1 MLAYYE
7 QVGIIC
13 KRELLLR
20 MFWVPFSR
28 WLNLKEF
35 IMLAV
40 LCLFS
45 STVAVS
51 DSTQDV
57 SNPSSYTSTTDL
69 LIYGL
74 VGSNLLNNE

>member
-1 MLAYYE
+1 
-7 QVGIIC
+7 
-13 KRELLLR
+13 
-20 MFWVPFSR
+20 VPFTR

-35 IMLAV
+35 ILLAV
-40 LCLFS
+40 LFLFS

-57 SNPSSYTSTTDL
+57 SISSSYASTTDL

-74 VGSNLLNNE
+74 VGSSLLDRE

>member
-1 MLAYYE
+1 MPIA
-7 QVGIIC
+7 
-13 KRELLLR
+13 
-20 MFWVPFSR
+20 R

-35 IMLAV
+35 ILLAV
-40 LCLFS
+40 LFLFS

-51 DSTQDV
+51 DSTQNF
-57 SNPSSYTSTTDL
+57 SNPSSYASTTDL

>member
-1 MLAYYE
+1 M
-7 QVGIIC
+7 
-13 KRELLLR
+13 
-20 MFWVPFSR
+20 PFAR

-35 IMLAV
+35 ILLAV
-40 LCLFS
+40 LFLFS

-57 SNPSSYTSTTDL
+57 SNASSYASTTNL

-74 VGSNLLNNE
+74 VGSNLLDSE

>member
-1 MLAYYE
+1 M
-7 QVGIIC
+7 
-13 KRELLLR
+13 
-20 MFWVPFSR
+20 PFFR

-35 IMLAV
+35 ILLAV
-40 LCLFS
+40 LFLFS

-51 DSTQDV
+51 DSTQNV
-57 SNPSSYTSTTDL
+57 HNSSSYASTTDL

>member
-1 MLAYYE
+1 M
-7 QVGIIC
+7 
-13 KRELLLR
+13 
-20 MFWVPFSR
+20 PFAR

-35 IMLAV
+35 ILLVA
-40 LCLFS
+40 LFLFS

-57 SNPSSYTSTTDL
+57 SNSSSYSSTTDL

-74 VGSNLLNNE
+74 VGSNLLDSE